1 MASAVGTERADA
13 ARETDEGRV
22 PGRDVAHADLGL
34 RHIEQREPTRVPQLD
49 EGDDEREREDRQ

>member
-1 MASAVGTERADA
+1 MASAIRTERTDA
-13 ARETDEGRV
+13 PGEADEGRV
-22 PGRDVAHADLGL
+22 PGRDVAHAYLGL